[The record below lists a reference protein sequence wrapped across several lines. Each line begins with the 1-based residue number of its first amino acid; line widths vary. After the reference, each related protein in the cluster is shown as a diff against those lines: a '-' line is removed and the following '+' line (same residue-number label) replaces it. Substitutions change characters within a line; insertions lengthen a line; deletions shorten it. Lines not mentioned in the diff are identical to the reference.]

1 MKDLRSSSDGISLK
15 VTTNRRK
22 SIIEK
27 WKTFMDEAKLSSET
41 QLEDSQVETQ
51 EGDKQVQ

>member
-22 SIIEK
+22 SIIER